1 MGSQHFRPLAWT
13 AVVVI
18 LLASAAPSAA
28 RDIPFFGKSVCK
40 EEKQKLGN
48 DERILRDRHQLAFD
62 QCRAGAGGE
71 KSQRC
76 QDLKQQ
82 QKTELQKFQ
91 DQKKRTLDECK
102 KRAED
107 PKAGHKSK

>member
-1 MGSQHFRPLAWT
+1 MGSKHVRSLAWT
-13 AVVVI
+13 AAVGI
-18 LLASAAPSAA
+18 LIASAVPSEA

-40 EEKQKLGN
+40 EEKEKLAN

-82 QKTELQKFQ
+82 QKAELQKFK
-91 DQKKRTLDECK
+91 DQKQRTLDDCK
-102 KRAED
+102 KRAEGQKGD
-107 PKAGHKSK
+107 HKSK

>member
-1 MGSQHFRPLAWT
+1 MGSKHCRSLAWT
-13 AVVVI
+13 AVVGI
-18 LLASAAPSAA
+18 LVGSAVPSEA
-28 RDIPFFGKSVCK
+28 RSIPFFGKSVCK
-40 EEKQKLGN
+40 EEKTKLAN
-48 DERILRDRHQLAFD
+48 DERILGDRHQLAFD

-82 QKTELQKFQ
+82 QKAERQKFQ

-107 PKAGHKSK
+107 PKGEHKGK

>member
-1 MGSQHFRPLAWT
+1 MGSKRLRSLVWT
-13 AVVVI
+13 AVVAI
-18 LLASAAPSAA
+18 LVASAAPSEA
-28 RDIPFFGKSVCK
+28 RSIPFFGKSVCK
-40 EEKQKLGN
+40 EEKQKLAN

-82 QKTELQKFQ
+82 QKAELQKSK
-91 DQKKRTLDECK
+91 DQKQRTLDDCK
-102 KRAED
+102 QRAEGQKGD
-107 PKAGHKSK
+107 HKGK